1 MIAISIILGAVLF
14 AVAFFWKDIVEWIK
28 KAVDKIRQVFGV
40 VVDGV
45 KTFLIRTREGLKERA
60 KYYNKN
66 KMTKEWEE
74 KITTKDID
82 ENDVPADILAKVK
95 KAEIGVEVSTTEEL
109 KLVLNN

>member
-1 MIAISIILGAVLF
+1 MIAIGIILGAVLI

-28 KAVDKIRQVFGV
+28 KAVNKIQQVFGV

-45 KTFLIRTREGLKERA
+45 KTYIIRMGECLKVRA

-66 KMTKEWEE
+66 KVTKEWEE
-74 KITTKDID
+74 KITTKDIN